1 MTPEAQK
8 PSKTLFSFSEI
19 DIPIGS
25 ILVFSKDAKIQ
36 CKVYSDNEVVYDGK
50 VTSLSGAGLDA
61 VRRCGYKWKRI
72 AGPDF
77 WLYDDLTLN
86 QIKKNKKNI
95 N

>member
-1 MTPEAQK
+1 MTSEVSK
-8 PSKTLFSFSEI
+8 PSRTLFSFSEI

-25 ILVFSKDAKIQ
+25 ILVFSKDPKIQ
-36 CKVYSDNEVVYDGK
+36 CKVYSDNQVIYEGE

-61 VRRCGYKWKRI
+61 VRRCGYEWKRI

-86 QIKKNKKNI
+86 QIKKRINKS
-95 N
+95 